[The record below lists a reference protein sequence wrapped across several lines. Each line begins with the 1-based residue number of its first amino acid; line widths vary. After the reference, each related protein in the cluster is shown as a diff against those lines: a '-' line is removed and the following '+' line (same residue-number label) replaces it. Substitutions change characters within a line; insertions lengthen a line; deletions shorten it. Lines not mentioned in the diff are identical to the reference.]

1 MSNIGF
7 SAFSTGKLPEKIL
20 LVGNPNSGKTTLFNR
35 LTGLNYKTANYPG
48 VTVETKTGVL
58 KAFDPE
64 SGEMKAIV
72 CIDLPGVYSLFPES
86 EDEKVACRE
95 ILNQTL
101 QKDTNAV
108 VLFVADSLNLER
120 SLFLFEQIK
129 SLGIRLVLLLNMAD
143 LAEKSGIKIDIQLL
157 QERLGGTP
165 CFAVNSR
172 GNKSVNELKSLL
184 RQYRIP
190 TSERNPD
197 FVELL
202 HLNNP
207 ETVIKT
213 QDAIRRHEDITRI
226 LKNVIQHNSTQNTIF
241 RLTQNADK
249 IFTHP
254 LGGIFVFLALMFVIF
269 QALFSWSS
277 VPMDAI
283 EIAFA
288 SVISFLRDFMPE
300 GLFADLICSGILP
313 GLSGIFVFIPQI
325 AFLFLFISLMEE
337 SGYMARATYLFDK
350 IMRRFG
356 LNGRSIIP
364 MIGGAACA
372 VPSILATRTISN
384 RKERLITIFV
394 TPLISCSA
402 RLPVYTVMIALVIPN
417 QNWGPV
423 NLQGLILFGLY
434 LIGIFAALAT
444 ALFLKYIIKSGEK
457 SFLMMEMPMY
467 KKPDFRNVL
476 GFVWGK
482 IKIFI
487 TEAGSI
493 ILLISIILWVLSSYS
508 FPGRFDKIHESVIQH
523 TELNP
528 EQQAAMLESA
538 KLEASFAGMIGK
550 KIEPAIAPLGFD
562 WKIGIALITSFAARE
577 VFVGTMGT
585 LYSVG
590 SSGDIVGLTEKL
602 RSEKNRQT
610 GKPRFDFATGLSLI
624 IFYVFALQCMS
635 TLAVV
640 KRETGNWKI
649 PALQF
654 FYMGALAYLAS
665 FVTYQALI

>member
-1 MSNIGF
+1 MSNTGISGI
-7 SAFSTGKLPEKIL
+7 STGTLPEKIL

-48 VTVETKTGVL
+48 VTVETKTGAM

-64 SGEMKAIV
+64 SGQMKEIV
-72 CIDLPGVYSLFPES
+72 CVDLPGVYSLFPES
-86 EDEKVACRE
+86 EDEIVACRE

-101 QKDTNAV
+101 QKDSNTV

-129 SLGIRLVLLLNMAD
+129 SLGIRVVLLLNMAD
-143 LAEKSGIKIDIQLL
+143 LAAKSGIKINLELL
-157 QERLGGTP
+157 QQRLGGTP

-172 GNKSVNELKSLL
+172 GNKSVNELKDLL
-184 RQYRIP
+184 RRHRIP
-190 TSERNPD
+190 TSEKNAE
-197 FVELL
+197 FLELL
-202 HLNNP
+202 HSKNTESAIKTRDAICRHQKISKILD
-207 ETVIKT
+207 TVIH
-213 QDAIRRHEDITRI
+213 QDSAQNKI
-226 LKNVIQHNSTQNTIF
+226 LKITQK
-241 RLTQNADK
+241 ADT

-254 LGGIFVFLALMFVIF
+254 LGGIFVFLAVMFIIF
-269 QALFSWSS
+269 QALFIWSS
-277 VPMDAI
+277 VPKEAI
-283 EIAFA
+283 ELGFSSITG
-288 SVISFLRDFMPE
+288 IIQNFMPE
-300 GLFADLICSGILP
+300 GILADLICSGILP

-364 MIGGAACA
+364 MIGSAACA

-384 RKERLITIFV
+384 RKERLITIFI

-402 RLPVYTVMIALVIPN
+402 RLPVYSVMIALVIPN

-423 NLQGLILFGLY
+423 NLQGLVLFGLY
-434 LIGIFAALAT
+434 LIGIFAALVT
-444 ALFLKYIIKSGEK
+444 ALFLKFIIKSGEK

-467 KKPDFRNVL
+467 KRPDFSNVL

-508 FPGRFDKIHESVIQH
+508 FPGRFEKAAESVIQN
-523 TELNP
+523 TELSA
-528 EQQAAMLESA
+528 EQQAAMLESS

-550 KIEPAIAPLGFD
+550 RIEPVIAPLGFD

-590 SSGDIVGLTEKL
+590 NSGDIVGLTEKL
-602 RSEKNRQT
+602 RNEKNSLT
-610 GKPRFDFATGLSLI
+610 GKPRFDLATGLSLI

-649 PALQF
+649 PFLQF
-654 FYMGALAYLAS
+654 IYMGALAYLAS
-665 FVTYQALI
+665 FITYQAMV